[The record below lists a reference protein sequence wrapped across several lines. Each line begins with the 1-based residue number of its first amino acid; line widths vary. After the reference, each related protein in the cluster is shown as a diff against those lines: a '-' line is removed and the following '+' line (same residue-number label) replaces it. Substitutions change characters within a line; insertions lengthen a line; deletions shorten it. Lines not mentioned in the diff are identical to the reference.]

1 MTVWA
6 PGDDITANR
15 LQDATDWVLLS
26 TLGTYPSGAAADS
39 IVPAM
44 ARDVFVRD
52 EVLRQFK
59 GIINLTGVGTTGFT
73 FFTFSSTYLPDYE
86 RHWGAAGLGINTPFR
101 VFLSTAGNWG
111 MTGQAAGVTSIRL
124 DQFDI
129 KSAGGRIPS

>member
-1 MTVWA
+1 MPIWA
-6 PGDDITANR
+6 PGDYIDDSD
-15 LQDATDWVLLS
+15 LQAATPWVLLS
-26 TLGTYPSGAAADS
+26 TLGTFPSGSSADAT
-39 IVPAM
+39 VPAM

-73 FFTFSSTYLPDYE
+73 FFTFSSAYLPDYE

-111 MTGQAAGVTSIRL
+111 MTGQSAGVTSLRL

-129 KSAGGRIPS
+129 KSAGGRISA